1 MLFVTDF
8 SYHLYCVLLGLQ
20 QPGSDRMGAPQSHL
34 QADLQVTFTLMKM
47 AGAIIY
53 ILIKKIAID

>member
-1 MLFVTDF
+1 MLLTDF
-8 SYHLYCVLLGLQ
+8 SYHLYCVFLGLQ

-53 ILIKKIAID
+53 ISIKNIAID